1 MAKTAKN
8 AKRANGDL
16 VNIYAPAG
24 KAEAVRLL
32 MANGGKSA
40 TPATRVAAFMR
51 KAPTWTLQPSGRL
64 RSPIRRKFASTLG
77 VLPGLVYA
85 VESCHLGQVDD
96 DPSVERHRD
105 ALMEAGLLE

>member
-1 MAKTAKN
+1 MAKHAK
-8 AKRANGDL
+8 KDNGDL
-16 VNIYAPAG
+16 ENIYSAQG

-40 TPATRVAAFMR
+40 TPAKRVAAFLK
-51 KAPTWTLQPSGRL
+51 KAPKWMLQPSGRI
-64 RSPIRRKFASTLG
+64 RSPIRRRFATTLG

-85 VESCHLGQVDD
+85 VESIHIGQADA

-105 ALMEAGLLE
+105 MLVEAGLLE